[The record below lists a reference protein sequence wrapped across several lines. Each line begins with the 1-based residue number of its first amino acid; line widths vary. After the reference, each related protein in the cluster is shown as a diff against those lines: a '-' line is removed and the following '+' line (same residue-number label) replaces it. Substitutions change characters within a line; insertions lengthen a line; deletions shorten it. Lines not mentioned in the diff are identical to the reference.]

1 MSTGVL
7 GVPVTALLVGSVVW
21 NVNLAG
27 TIVTGTMAQLVATLM
42 PELMIVANAV
52 TALPTCT
59 ERLDGSTAATSA
71 LALGAG
77 GPAIFCNAISKSGR

>member
-42 PELMIVANAV
+42 PELMIVANVVA
-52 TALPTCT
+52 ALPTCT